1 MCRSPRGG
9 HKRGPDR
16 VGGLAGVQPR
26 VAEAAVRGRRW
37 PQQRGHRRTNSPAVR
52 AAGTTSPERCGAHG
66 RGAGSEPATREKR
79 RGTPWP
85 PTTTPRDGTRSTSS
99 ARTPSRSSRRGG
111 PRPSRPRSTSTRPTS
126 TRTWSSPGRTCPTR
140 SSPSASCPS
149 RRTSSPVRVAS
160 WCSTAAGS
168 PPPGATS
175 CSAGTARP
183 DQGPRPPHP
192 SQARGRT
199 RDGAVPDGRESMS
212 EQSGHT
218 VPPRDVPPP
227 RPVGA
232 AGEPVEGEVM
242 GPSGLGAAARSLA
255 DAVSGLLGRDGGSS
269 GSGSG
274 SGPGRGA
281 ASVLGDLVGTLG
293 QAARSA
299 RPRPGGGPRRAAG
312 GDRLGDLLAAAPPRL
327 PRRDR
332 ERPPRAP
339 PRRAAGG
346 DRLGDLLAA
355 AAPRLPV
362 RDRERLRRAHPGATD
377 DEIAEA
383 LAARAARLTGAVGAA
398 TGGLAAAQRF
408 LPSALIAV
416 PVELAAQT
424 LLVGAVEVVLV
435 GELHELAGRSVA
447 GDQRARVA
455 GYVSSWQARRAAG
468 GAGTRGLAAVL
479 GAAGASALRRQANRR
494 LARGRSAT
502 APMVLGA
509 SLTAR
514 ANSKET
520 VALARELWA
529 ELRGAPPR

>member
-1 MCRSPRGG
+1 
-9 HKRGPDR
+9 
-16 VGGLAGVQPR
+16 
-26 VAEAAVRGRRW
+26 
-37 PQQRGHRRTNSPAVR
+37 
-52 AAGTTSPERCGAHG
+52 
-66 RGAGSEPATREKR
+66 
-79 RGTPWP
+79 
-85 PTTTPRDGTRSTSS
+85 
-99 ARTPSRSSRRGG
+99 
-111 PRPSRPRSTSTRPTS
+111 
-126 TRTWSSPGRTCPTR
+126 
-140 SSPSASCPS
+140 
-149 RRTSSPVRVAS
+149 
-160 WCSTAAGS
+160 
-168 PPPGATS
+168 
-175 CSAGTARP
+175 
-183 DQGPRPPHP
+183 
-192 SQARGRT
+192 
-199 RDGAVPDGRESMS
+199 MS
-212 EQSGHT
+212 EQPGHT

-232 AGEPVEGEVM
+232 AGGPVEGEVV
-242 GPSGLGAAARSLA
+242 GTSGLGAAARSLA

-269 GSGSG
+269 G
-274 SGPGRGA
+274 PGRARGA
-281 ASVLGDLVGTLG
+281 ASVLSDLAGTLG

-299 RPRPGGGPRRAAG
+299 RPGPGGGARRTAG
-312 GDRLGDLLAAAPPRL
+312 GDRLGDLLH
-327 PRRDR
+327 
-332 ERPPRAP
+332 
-339 PRRAAGG
+339 
-346 DRLGDLLAA
+346 A

-416 PVELAAQT
+416 PIELAAQT

-435 GELHELAGRSVA
+435 GELHELAGRPAA
-447 GDQRARVA
+447 GDQRARAA

>member
-1 MCRSPRGG
+1 
-9 HKRGPDR
+9 
-16 VGGLAGVQPR
+16 
-26 VAEAAVRGRRW
+26 
-37 PQQRGHRRTNSPAVR
+37 
-52 AAGTTSPERCGAHG
+52 
-66 RGAGSEPATREKR
+66 
-79 RGTPWP
+79 
-85 PTTTPRDGTRSTSS
+85 
-99 ARTPSRSSRRGG
+99 
-111 PRPSRPRSTSTRPTS
+111 
-126 TRTWSSPGRTCPTR
+126 
-140 SSPSASCPS
+140 
-149 RRTSSPVRVAS
+149 
-160 WCSTAAGS
+160 
-168 PPPGATS
+168 
-175 CSAGTARP
+175 
-183 DQGPRPPHP
+183 
-192 SQARGRT
+192 
-199 RDGAVPDGRESMS
+199 
-212 EQSGHT
+212 
-218 VPPRDVPPP
+218 
-227 RPVGA
+227 
-232 AGEPVEGEVM
+232 M

-299 RPRPGGGPRRAAG
+299 RPGPGGGT
-312 GDRLGDLLAAAPPRL
+312 
-327 PRRDR
+327 
-332 ERPPRAP
+332 
-339 PRRAAGG
+339 RRAAGG